1 MVSMNK
7 KQLRISLVVMGM
19 FAIIVMC
26 MGLVGGISKNDSN
39 LDDTENSTVS
49 IESNVESNNST
60 YKNDNETIELEEKK

>member
-1 MVSMNK
+1 MNK